1 MSTDPQDFSGADSDE
16 RLIYLWLHG
25 HLPSTV
31 KTYRADAVAFLK
43 AMPRPLRQVT
53 LMDVATW
60 IDTLQGA
67 DSYQARRLIS
77 IKSLLTFAY
86 DVGYCKFNVSKAV
99 RLRRTKNRVHERIIE
114 FETVQSMTAKAA
126 EGRDRTLLRL
136 LYGSACRVSEAVGLN
151 FGDLNPVSTE
161 EGYGVVTFHGKG
173 SKTRRVLVSLVVIDE
188 LLALRQDGDDKGA
201 VFRNFNDGGRLTARS
216 AQRIVAKSRTDVAGV
231 TPHWMRHAH
240 ATHALDN
247 GAPLHFVKD
256 TLGHSNISTTDI
268 YVHVRGKQGSAPF
281 VHPT

>member
-1 MSTDPQDFSGADSDE
+1 
-16 RLIYLWLHG
+16 
-25 HLPSTV
+25 
-31 KTYRADAVAFLK
+31 
-43 AMPRPLRQVT
+43 
-53 LMDVATW
+53 
-60 IDTLQGA
+60 
-67 DSYQARRLIS
+67 
-77 IKSLLTFAY
+77 
-86 DVGYCKFNVSKAV
+86 
-99 RLRRTKNRVHERIIE
+99 
-114 FETVQSMTAKAA
+114 MTAKAA

-151 FGDLNPVSTE
+151 FGDLSRVSTE

-173 SKTRRVLVSLVVIDE
+173 RKTRRVLVSLVVIDE
-188 LLALRQDGDDKGA
+188 VLALRQHADDDGP
-201 VFRNFNDGGRLTARS
+201 VFRNFNDGCRLTARS

-256 TLGHSNISTTDI
+256 TLGHANISTTDI

-281 VHPT
+281 VHAT